1 MHEYVDPPSALPP
14 PKGGTGRR
22 STAWT
27 LGTGCAVALA
37 SAWSLGTLL
46 VVPWHPA
53 PRREVLLPFAV
64 TVLLGLAWLLASRLA
79 PALGPAEPTPPR
91 PRPSPA
97 ELRGIAARTAKRSR
111 RSVLTGWA
119 MVLPAIWMVPVVFLT
134 AHQPLERD
142 LIARHTALVA
152 AGARWTDNTV
162 ALSAAEAVGRPRE
175 HGPTIAVHPAG
186 QPEVSLTVE
195 NVRGKLDRFSA
206 GDSLRIL
213 RDPEHPGLG
222 MFPEPLLPLVHPGR
236 PFANHFFLVLLGVM
250 LLIWWLLLIGV
261 LGRRVLLPTHWLR
274 VERYL
279 LTADPPNGGA
289 DGPEDATRPRTDW
302 RRVRVHGTL
311 LQWRVRTGSEEDD
324 VGTHV
329 GLRLDPEDAD
339 RSPDPDPASL
349 AFQEYADRFADAE
362 VSGRT
367 AVRLSG
373 AAGWLGRQSGGTG
386 GRFAV
391 LVLDDGETRWGF
403 DHPLVPAG
411 TDVSTTGPA
420 DTPPGGGTDTGA
432 PTKPL
437 RLPPLMQVFGLDERL
452 GMSALGLYPMG
463 AIWLN
468 TSGVLRRFDGVG
480 VFAVEVVGAAAWTAL
495 GFGVAA
501 LVERWRARRQSAP
514 TGPPTGRPTGP
525 PAGPPTGRPT
535 G

>member
-1 MHEYVDPPSALPP
+1 MHEYVDPPSPLPP

-27 LGTGCAVALA
+27 LGTGCALALA
-37 SAWSLGTLL
+37 STWSVGTLL
-46 VVPWHPA
+46 VVAWHPA
-53 PRREVLLPFAV
+53 PRRELLLPFAV
-64 TVLLGLAWLLASRLA
+64 TVLSGLAWLFASRLA
-79 PALGPAEPTPPR
+79 PALEPAAPVPPR
-91 PRPSPA
+91 PRPTPA
-97 ELRGIAARTAKRSR
+97 ELRGIAARTARRSR

-119 MVLPAIWMVPVVFLT
+119 MVLPVIWMVPVVLLT

-142 LIARHTALVA
+142 LIARHTALLA

-186 QPEVSLTVE
+186 QPEVSLAVE
-195 NVRGKLDRFSA
+195 NVRGKLDRLAA

-236 PFANHFFLVLLGVM
+236 PFANRFFLVLLGVM

-274 VERYL
+274 VERYP

-289 DGPEDATRPRTDW
+289 DDPEDATRRLTDW
-302 RRVRVHGTL
+302 RRVRVHGTIL
-311 LQWRVRTGSEEDD
+311 EWTFRTGVSDD
-324 VGTHV
+324 SDVAARS
-329 GLRLDPEDAD
+329 GLRLDPEAAD
-339 RSPDPDPASL
+339 PSPGPGPGPDSL
-349 AFQEYADRFADAE
+349 AFQDHADRFADDK
-362 VSGRT
+362 VTGRT
-367 AVRLSG
+367 AVRLAG

-386 GRFAV
+386 GPFAV
-391 LVLDDGETRWGF
+391 LVLDNGETRWGF

-411 TDVSTTGPA
+411 TDVSTTGPT
-420 DTPPGGGTDTGA
+420 DTRPDSGTDTGA

-468 TSGVLRRFDGVG
+468 STGVLRRFNGVG
-480 VFAVEVVGAAAWTAL
+480 VFAVEVVVAAAYTTA

-501 LVERWRARRQSAP
+501 LVERWRARRRSAP
-514 TGPPTGRPTGP
+514 TDTPSDASTG
-525 PAGPPTGRPT
+525 
-535 G
+535 